1 MCPKHRVP
9 GRHSIIQH
17 KLQFLKVLNGIG
29 FVFLALDLQRV
40 SRSEVLATAG
50 SPSSVKIQKII
61 CIAACCARQ
70 GDRIPRRIPLG
81 RPTPINLRPIRRTI
95 RILQYDRI
103 ARSIPKPRC
112 ITAIQVATI
121 DNQPIDCQRIM
132 MHISGIRRRGTDRPA
147 CNRVSRQRMSAIIRH
162 ISARHIGSMDKIKKR
177 LPPRNGQSN
186 CQ

>member
-17 KLQFLKVLNGIG
+17 KLQFLKVLNVIG

-40 SRSEVLATAG
+40 SRSEVLAAAG
-50 SPSSVKIQKII
+50 SPSSVKIQII
-61 CIAACCARQ
+61 IYTAACCARQ

-81 RPTPINLRPIRRTI
+81 RPTPINLRLPIILIRR
-95 RILQYDRI
+95 RILQYDLI

-112 ITAIQVATI
+112 ITAIQVATNDI
-121 DNQPIDCQRIM
+121 QPIDCQRIM

-162 ISARHIGSMDKIKKR
+162 VAARHIRSR
-177 LPPRNGQSN
+177 
-186 CQ
+186 CVF